1 MVKIS
6 CVRSR
11 SIAPLSAAL
20 LVIVA
25 FACTR
30 STPGEMTLATRSV
43 EARAKFLEAR
53 WQYENFHMWATLEFL
68 EAALQLD
75 PEFAMAHTYLGLA
88 APTAA
93 LRGVALERALQL
105 SVSASAAEQLFIQ
118 AVVARARGNPKL
130 AVKLMSK
137 VSKLHPYDSRPS
149 YFAGLYY
156 YMDLDD
162 LEMASE
168 WLNRSRTNAPLFP
181 PTLNT
186 LGYLYMDTGDL
197 GKAES
202 VLREQLELLPDQPN
216 PYNSIGDL
224 FMKAGRHEEAVNYY
238 ARAVALDSTFVLA
251 QRNIGINL
259 VWGHRYEEGRK
270 AMLKSIE
277 MASIHRGK
285 IAGWGAMVRSYLY
298 ERQHGAA
305 VNACREAIRQAAEL
319 EYPGLQASYE
329 LLRSLISIG
338 LTDYDQAEAALEAAQ
353 ATVNAAKMPE
363 YSRLSWERRILI
375 GRTALA
381 AGQKDYA
388 LANRQSALLLQ
399 SIQQADNPQLMALYH
414 LAQGKIDLQQG
425 KFVTA
430 IHHLELTNMR
440 SPYDVY
446 HLALAYR
453 RVGSDALSESL
464 MKKVA
469 TWNRDSEPY
478 ALIRADAI
486 RRANR

>member
-1 MVKIS
+1 MLNT
-6 CVRSR
+6 RRAPSR
-11 SIAPLSAAL
+11 SMAQLIAAVVLTS
-20 LVIVA
+20 A

-30 STPGEMTLATRSV
+30 SIPGEMTLTTSSV
-43 EARAKFLEAR
+43 EARAIFLEAR
-53 WQYENFHMWATLEFL
+53 WQYENFHLW
-68 EAALQLD
+68 AALELLETALELD
-75 PEFAMAHTYLGLA
+75 PEFAMAHSYLGLA

-93 LRGVALERALQL
+93 LRGEAMDKAQQL
-105 SVSASAAEQLFIQ
+105 GVVCSAAEQLFIE
-118 AVVARARGNPKL
+118 ALVAGAQGNPKL

-156 YMDLDD
+156 YRDLDD

-186 LGYLYMDTGDL
+186 LGYLYMDADNL
-197 GKAES
+197 GAAES

-216 PYNSIGDL
+216 PYNSMGDL

-238 ARAVALDSTFVLA
+238 AQAVALDSTFALA

-270 AMLKSIE
+270 AIMKSIE
-277 MASIHRGK
+277 MASIQSGK
-285 IAGWGAMVRSYLY
+285 IAGWGALVRSYLY

-305 VNACREAIRQAAEL
+305 LDACRQAIAKAAEL
-319 EYPGLQASYE
+319 GYPGLQTSYE
-329 LLRSLISIG
+329 LLRSLISIRMA
-338 LTDYDQAEAALEAAQ
+338 DYEQAKTALDVAQ
-353 ATVNAAKMPE
+353 SVVNNANMPT
-363 YSRLSWERRILI
+363 YSKLSWKRRILI

-381 AGQKDYA
+381 AGQNDYA

-414 LAQGKIDLQQG
+414 LAKGKTDLVQG

-430 IHHLELTNMR
+430 IDQLELTNMH

-446 HLALAYR
+446 YLAVAYQ

-469 TWNRDSEPY
+469 TWNRDGEPY
-478 ALIRADAI
+478 ALVRADAI
-486 RRANR
+486 RRVNR